1 MSRPRLLVL
10 DVDSTL
16 IQQEVIEL
24 LAARAGSLE
33 FVASVTERAMRGE
46 IDFAQSLVVRSVGE
60 TENTSIRTP
69 ARTRTALAVP
79 TAIPRIRSSSVRAE
93 KRSIARTILHA
104 QEAAIT
110 EIRNRTTTTTS

>member
-1 MSRPRLLVL
+1 MAMFRSFRNFSRVGQTSSP
-10 DVDSTL
+10 
-16 IQQEVIEL
+16 
-24 LAARAGSLE
+24 
-33 FVASVTERAMRGE
+33 MRTVML
-46 IDFAQSLVVRSVGE
+46 DFAQSLVVRSVGE

-79 TAIPRIRSSSVRAE
+79 TAIPRIRSSSVSAE

-110 EIRNRTTTTTS
+110 EKRNRTTTTTS